1 MFLAAAF
8 KICEAV
14 GMQPVYT
21 QLVSTLL
28 PAVVLSARPSALA

>member
-8 KICEAV
+8 KACEAV

-21 QLVSTLL
+21 QLISTLL
-28 PAVVLSARPSALA
+28 PAVVLSACPNVLA